1 MCTQNP
7 IIFLMWNDSKIK
19 FDGVGVFRDDSIKNH
34 FLEAIKE
41 IQQRKPSENDSIII
55 DSIIFGK

>member
-7 IIFLMWNDSKIK
+7 TIFLMWNDSKIK

-41 IQQRKPSENDSIII
+41 IQQRKPSENVQL
-55 DSIIFGK
+55 FLENN